1 MEYLSGYASHFIR
14 LLGKGVSKGKISDMN
29 MVLNLCY
36 IGLSC
41 PKDLITSGFF
51 EYDPQAF
58 HKDWFFG
65 TTDNFLC

>member
-36 IGLSC
+36 TGLSC
-41 PKDLITSGFF
+41 PKDLITLGFS

-58 HKDWFFG
+58 HKDRA
-65 TTDNFLC
+65 FLDH

>member
-36 IGLSC
+36 TGLSC
-41 PKDLITSGFF
+41 PKDLITVGFLS

-58 HKDWFFG
+58 HKD
-65 TTDNFLC
+65 